1 MTNLK
6 GKPVDAIFLLK
17 HRMQDMYIRDYLK
30 FLYEAHFRVVYKN
43 MSFKPS
49 RMKLK
54 ELGKDWWKYS
64 KPM

>member
-1 MTNLK
+1 M
-6 GKPVDAIFLLK
+6 DAIFLLK
-17 HRMQDMYIRDYLK
+17 HRMQDIYIRDYLK
-30 FLYEAHFRVVYKN
+30 FLYEAHFRAVYKN